1 MLTSHTYR
9 ILILWMRVKAGL
21 ECVVAN
27 PATIHKSK
35 EKGTVKDKFQEFQNI
50 LCNCQV
56 LNSLH
61 TKNKLR
67 IVTLPSH
74 RYH

>member
-1 MLTSHTYR
+1 MLKSHTYW

-35 EKGTVKDKFQEFQNI
+35 EKGTVKDKF
-50 LCNCQV
+50 
-56 LNSLH
+56 
-61 TKNKLR
+61 
-67 IVTLPSH
+67 
-74 RYH
+74 

>member
-1 MLTSHTYR
+1 MLKSHTYR

-27 PATIHKSK
+27 PATFHKSK
-35 EKGTVKDKFQEFQNI
+35 EKGTVKDKFQNI

-56 LNSLH
+56 FNTVVYILTAN
-61 TKNKLR
+61 
-67 IVTLPSH
+67 
-74 RYH
+74 

>member
-9 ILILWMRVKAGL
+9 IPVLIRWMRVKAGL

-35 EKGTVKDKFQEFQNI
+35 EKGTVKDKSQNI
-50 LCNCQV
+50 
-56 LNSLH
+56 
-61 TKNKLR
+61 
-67 IVTLPSH
+67 
-74 RYH
+74 

>member
-1 MLTSHTYR
+1 MLKSHTYW

-35 EKGTVKDKFQEFQNI
+35 EKGTVKDKFQNI
-50 LCNCQV
+50 YYATAKFL
-56 LNSLH
+56 
-61 TKNKLR
+61 
-67 IVTLPSH
+67 IVYILTAN
-74 RYH
+74 

>member
-1 MLTSHTYR
+1 MFTSHTYR

-35 EKGTVKDKFQEFQNI
+35 EKGTVKDKF
-50 LCNCQV
+50 
-56 LNSLH
+56 
-61 TKNKLR
+61 
-67 IVTLPSH
+67 
-74 RYH
+74 

>member
-9 ILILWMRVKAGL
+9 IPVLIRWMRVKSGL

-35 EKGTVKDKFQEFQNI
+35 EKGTVKDKFQNI

-61 TKNKLR
+61 TNNKLR